1 METIVGDKTGQG
13 QKKSKESMLDY
24 LARQGALKM
33 LTEALDEEV
42 TAFLDRRRYERAK
55 TEAKGYRNGRRTRQ
69 VAVLG
74 AGLELSV
81 PRVAG
86 VEYRSNILT
95 PYQRRSPGVDEL
107 FRRLYLEGLS
117 SRDFEPA
124 LRSLVGESST
134 LSASSIQRL
143 ALQFQRDFEAF
154 GRRDLSR
161 KRYAYVWA
169 DGVYLKAGLESEK
182 AAILVLVG
190 VNENGRKEL
199 ISVMEGYRESYESW
213 REIWRGVKERRLISP
228 LLVIGDG
235 IAGLWKAIEEVY
247 PTAKS
252 QRCWK
257 HKMMNVLD
265 KVPSL
270 KQEEVLDRLR
280 AAYQT
285 DTREKAEQH
294 LAVLA
299 EELQNRYPRAAQC
312 IREDQEALLRYFDY
326 PPAHWIHLKTTNPIE
341 SIFAS
346 VRLRTY
352 VLKRF
357 QKAHAAAAFVF
368 KIIERLSQNWQRI
381 DRPELVARLWAE
393 QSKGKKIKMA
403 MAA

>member
-1 METIVGDKTGQG
+1 METIVGDKRDE
-13 QKKSKESMLDY
+13 KKESMLDF

-33 LTEALDEEV
+33 LTEALDMEV
-42 TAFLDRRRYERAK
+42 TAYLERRRYERAK
-55 TEAKGYRNGRRTRQ
+55 AEAKGYRNGRRFRQ

-74 AGLELSV
+74 ANLTI
-81 PRVAG
+81 PMQRVSGAD
-86 VEYRSNILT
+86 YRSSILA
-95 PYQRRSPGVDEL
+95 PYQRRSAGVDEL
-107 FRRLYLEGLS
+107 FRRLYMEGLS

-124 LRSLVGESST
+124 LRSLIGEGTT

-143 ALQFQRDFEAF
+143 AIQFHRDFEAF
-154 GRRDLSR
+154 GRRTLAK

-213 REIWRGVKERRLISP
+213 REIWRGVQARKMAAP
-228 LLVIGDG
+228 LVVIGDG
-235 IAGLWKAIEEVY
+235 IPGLWKALSEVY
-247 PTAKS
+247 PSAKD

-257 HKMMNVLD
+257 HKMVNVLD
-265 KVPSL
+265 KVPHL

-312 IREDQEALLRYFDY
+312 VRQDQEALLRYFDY
-326 PPAHWIHLKTTNPIE
+326 PAAHWIHLKTTNPIE

-352 VLKRF
+352 VLRRF
-357 QKAHAAAAFVF
+357 QKAHTAAAFVY
-368 KIIERLSQNWQRI
+368 KIIERLALNWRLI
-381 DRPELVARLWAE
+381 DKPELIKRLWAE
-393 QSKGKKIKMA
+393 QQKHKTMLKV
-403 MAA
+403 AA

>member
-1 METIVGDKTGQG
+1 METILE
-13 QKKSKESMLDY
+13 QKKGEKKESMLDY

-33 LTEALDEEV
+33 LTEALDLEV
-42 TAFLDRRRYERAK
+42 TGYLERRRYERAK
-55 TEAKGYRNGRRTRQ
+55 TEAKGYRNGRRERQ
-69 VAVLG
+69 VTVLG
-74 AGLELSV
+74 ASLNIPV
-81 PRVAG
+81 QRVSG
-86 VEYRSNILT
+86 VEYRSSILA
-95 PYQRRSPGVDEL
+95 PYQRRSAGVDEL
-107 FRRLYLEGLS
+107 FRRLYMEGLS

-124 LRSLVGESST
+124 LRSLLGEGTT

-143 ALQFQRDFEAF
+143 AVKFQRDFEAF
-154 GRRDLSR
+154 GRRDLSKR
-161 KRYAYVWA
+161 RYAYVWA

-190 VNENGRKEL
+190 VNEHGRKEL

-213 REIWRGVKERRLISP
+213 REIWRGVRERGLSAP
-228 LLVIGDG
+228 LVVIGDG
-235 IAGLWKAIEEVY
+235 IAGLWKALEEIY
-247 PTAKS
+247 PKAKA

-257 HKMMNVLD
+257 HKMVNVLD

-285 DTREKAEQH
+285 DTRAKAEQH

-299 EELQNRYPRAAQC
+299 EDLQNRYPRAAQC

-326 PPAHWIHLKTTNPIE
+326 PAAHWIHLKTTNPIE

-352 VLKRF
+352 VLRRF
-357 QKAHAAAAFVF
+357 QKAHSGAAFVY
-368 KIIERLSQNWQRI
+368 KVIERLSQRWQPI
-381 DRPELVARLWAE
+381 HRPELIKQLWAE
-393 QSKGKKIKMA
+393 QGKKVRLA
-403 MAA
+403 VAA

>member
-1 METIVGDKTGQG
+1 MNNILEQKTEE
-13 QKKSKESMLDY
+13 KKESMLDV

-33 LTEALDEEV
+33 LTEALDLEV
-42 TAFLDRRRYERAK
+42 TAFLERRRYERAK
-55 TEAKGYRNGRRTRQ
+55 AETKGYRNGKRARQ
-69 VAVLG
+69 VTVLG
-74 AGLELSV
+74 GGMTVAV
-81 PRVAG
+81 PRVSG
-86 VEYRSNILT
+86 VEYHSSILA

-124 LRSLVGESST
+124 LRALIGPEAT

-143 ALQFQRDFEAF
+143 AVRFQREFEAF
-154 GRRDLSR
+154 GRRSLAK

-169 DGVYLKAGLESEK
+169 DGVYLKAGLENEK

-190 VNENGRKEL
+190 INEHGRKEL

-213 REIWRGVKERRLISP
+213 KEIWRGVKERGMAAP

-235 IAGLWKAIEEVY
+235 IAGLWKAVADVY
-247 PTAKS
+247 PSAKD

-257 HKMMNVLD
+257 HKMVNIVD

-285 DTREKAEQH
+285 DTRAKAEQH

-299 EELQNRYPRAAQC
+299 EDLQNRYPKAAQC

-326 PPAHWIHLKTTNPIE
+326 PAAHWIHLKTTNPIE

-352 VLKRF
+352 VMRRF
-357 QKAHAAAAFVF
+357 QKAHAAAAFVCT
-368 KIIERLSQNWQRI
+368 IIQRLSYNWRPI
-381 DRPELVARLWAE
+381 LRPELIQRLWAE
-393 QSKGKKIKMA
+393 QGKGKKIKMA
-403 MAA
+403 LAA

>member
-1 METIVGDKTGQG
+1 MEMIVDEKRG
-13 QKKSKESMLDY
+13 KKKESMLDV

-33 LTEALDEEV
+33 LTEALDREV
-42 TAFLDRRRYERAK
+42 TDFLERQRYERAK
-55 TEAKGYRNGRRTRQ
+55 REAKGYRNGKRVRQ
-69 VAVLG
+69 VTVLG
-74 AGLELSV
+74 GGMAIPV
-81 PRVAG
+81 QRVSG
-86 VEYRSNILT
+86 VEYQSSILA

-124 LRSLVGESST
+124 LRSLLGDEST

-143 ALQFQRDFEAF
+143 AIKFQRDFEAF
-154 GRRDLSR
+154 GRRDLSK

-190 VNENGRKEL
+190 VNDHGRKEL

-213 REIWRGVKERRLISP
+213 KEIWRGVQERGMAAP
-228 LLVIGDG
+228 LVVVGDG
-235 IAGLWKAIEEVY
+235 IAGLWKALADIY
-247 PTAKS
+247 PTAKE

-257 HKMMNVLD
+257 HKMVNILD

-270 KQEEVLDRLR
+270 KQDEVLDRLR

-285 DTREKAEQH
+285 DTRAKAEQH

-299 EELQNRYPRAAQC
+299 EDLQNRYPKAAQC
-312 IREDQEALLRYFDY
+312 IRQDQEALLRYFDY
-326 PPAHWIHLKTTNPIE
+326 PAAHWIHLKTTNPIE

-352 VLKRF
+352 VMRRF
-357 QKAHAAAAFVF
+357 QKAHAAAAFVCT
-368 KIIERLSQNWQRI
+368 IIQRLSYGWRPI
-381 DRPELVARLWAE
+381 LRPELIQRLWAE
-393 QSKGKKIKMA
+393 QGKKIKVA
-403 MAA
+403 LAA